1 MFKLEFEALLMHHK
15 RSELNACQRLKAL
28 SIFSVFLVGVLL
40 DIQQHFGV
48 KDSGAGLLQTGKK
61 VFPLSLLSVTFH
73 LSDGCLRFLHSDPWA
88 Y

>member
-1 MFKLEFEALLMHHK
+1 MLTLHK
-15 RSELNACQRLKAL
+15 RFELNAFQRLKAL

-61 VFPLSLLSVTFH
+61 VFLLSLVFVTFH
-73 LSDGCLRFLHSDPWA
+73 LSNGCLQISSL
-88 Y
+88 